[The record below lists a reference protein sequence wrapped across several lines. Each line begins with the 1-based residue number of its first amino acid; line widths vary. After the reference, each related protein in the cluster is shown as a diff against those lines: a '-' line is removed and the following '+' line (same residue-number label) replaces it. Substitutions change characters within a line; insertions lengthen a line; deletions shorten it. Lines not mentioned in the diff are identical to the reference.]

1 MKRGMHLYFTQF
13 LHDELE
19 EDLLSL
25 WTGWNSLMRGECL
38 EAVFPKAWRQR
49 LPKPTNW
56 VRLSVT
62 FTSLDFD
69 AHECGGCDCCHEKF
83 DIDQKMAEM
92 HDHLLHSIC
101 ERTGLSEEEVDQKL
115 MEISEVML

>member
-1 MKRGMHLYFTQF
+1 MDWLEQSDEGWVFGSRISEGMAAEIAKANELGKVVSNLYQP
-13 LHDELE
+13 D
-19 EDLLSL
+19 S
-25 WTGWNSLMRGECL
+25 
-38 EAVFPKAWRQR
+38 
-49 LPKPTNW
+49 
-56 VRLSVT
+56 
-62 FTSLDFD
+62 D